1 MSLRGGFLITAFL
14 FFAPAFSNTLSSA
27 LNSSM
32 LTNKK
37 KKNFNFF
44 AFLVAS
50 HLYTHTHTHAH
61 THTHTHTHTH
71 ILFFAFLV
79 ASLLQYHCPP
89 PPPPPPPTT
98 RYKDMLK
105 EIYIMSKLGHHP
117 NVVGFFGV
125 SMGPGGMPMILIELI
140 NGPTL
145 DHFLASMEGMLPH
158 WRRQRPTYVAW
169 TKVPL
174 CLRFS

>member
-1 MSLRGGFLITAFL
+1 MGWWWVGFQE
-14 FFAPAFSNTLSSA
+14 A
-27 LNSSM
+27 LN
-32 LTNKK
+32 TEHEAKGEK
-37 KKNFNFF
+37 
-44 AFLVAS
+44 AGAD
-50 HLYTHTHTHAH
+50 AD
-61 THTHTHTHTH
+61 
-71 ILFFAFLV
+71 
-79 ASLLQYHCPP
+79 
-89 PPPPPPPTT
+89 
-98 RYKDMLK
+98 KDMLK

-169 TKVPL
+169 TKVRRTKARL
-174 CLRFS
+174 YH